1 MIPRRLSHL
10 SPFIDVNRTESA
22 YNKLH
27 ANRLEDS
34 SRLRRTGRLFGAFAA
49 ALVMAALAW
58 AGHNPW
64 DEKPYAEWT
73 LVDVLKVTR
82 DSPWARPLGDYST
95 QSPAESAARRTALDA
110 DPTGRSMK
118 SSLGKQVWIPPQPNV
133 RPPKIPPSDL
143 PANSQQSLADT
154 VVLWSSSATIRQAFA
169 RQAALERKSTEEQEK
184 RLEASPTGTYK
195 ITVTGSHLPAIL
207 ASYKDPPGEALKNSV
222 YLKTN
227 HSQQVIHPA
236 KFEIAMQPP
245 QPMVNFYFTRA
256 KDGAPI
262 LRPEDE
268 KVRFAWKSKEAEIQV
283 TFDLRKMQRNGT
295 PDF

>member
-1 MIPRRLSHL
+1 M
-10 SPFIDVNRTESA
+10 
-22 YNKLH
+22 
-27 ANRLEDS
+27 
-34 SRLRRTGRLFGAFAA
+34 A
-49 ALVMAALAW
+49 ALAMAALAW

-73 LVDVLKVTR
+73 LADVLKVTR
-82 DSPWARPLGDYST
+82 DSPWARPLGDYHT
-95 QSPAESAARRTALDA
+95 QSPAESADRRTTLDS
-110 DPTGRSMK
+110 DPTGRTAK
-118 SSLGKQVWIPPQPNV
+118 SSLGKQVWIPQPPDM
-133 RPPKIPPSDL
+133 RQPKIPSDAL

-169 RQAALERKSTEEQEK
+169 RQAALEQKSAEEQEK
-184 RLEASPTGTYK
+184 QFEADPFGMYK

-207 ASYKDPPGEALKNSV
+207 ASYKDLPGESLKHSV
-222 YLKTN
+222 YLNTN
-227 HSQQVIHPA
+227 HSQQVFHPV
-236 KFEIAMQPP
+236 KFEIVMQPP
-245 QPMVNFYFTRA
+245 QPMVNFYFARA

-268 KVRFAWKSKEAEIQV
+268 KVRFDWKSKEAEIQV